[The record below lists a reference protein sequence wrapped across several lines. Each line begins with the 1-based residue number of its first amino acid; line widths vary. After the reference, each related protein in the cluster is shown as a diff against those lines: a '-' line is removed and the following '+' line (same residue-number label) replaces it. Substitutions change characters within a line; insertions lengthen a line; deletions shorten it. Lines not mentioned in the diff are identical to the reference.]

1 MAEQRKRLE
10 ETARVLR
17 VRLNELEQRGRQLEE
32 VDRPI
37 YEVALQ
43 AVRRSLTD
51 VGRQLVRIA
60 A

>member
-1 MAEQRKRLE
+1 MAEERTRLE

-17 VRLNELEQRGRQLEE
+17 LRLNELEQRGRQLEE

-43 AVRRSLTD
+43 AVRSSLTD
-51 VGRQLVRIA
+51 VGRQLVRMA

>member
-1 MAEQRKRLE
+1 MAEERKRLE

-17 VRLNELEQRGRQLEE
+17 LRLNELEQRGRQLEE

-43 AVRRSLTD
+43 AVRSSLTD
-51 VGRQLVRIA
+51 VGRQLVRMA